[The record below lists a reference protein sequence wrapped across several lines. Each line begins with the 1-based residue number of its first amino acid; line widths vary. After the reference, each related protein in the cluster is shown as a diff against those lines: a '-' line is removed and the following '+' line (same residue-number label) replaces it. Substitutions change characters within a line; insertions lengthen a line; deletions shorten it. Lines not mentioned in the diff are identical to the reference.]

1 MAKATQA
8 LINLVNTYHQ
18 GPALPIYTT
27 EHASKTASSW
37 NLASSS
43 SDDYYEAARLAC
55 QLTCVPCVIVGSMR
69 AAVQLLTRSVPKVG
83 WATSD

>member
-1 MAKATQA
+1 MSLQLTGMLRFSLRRPCADGKEGDDLAKATQA
-8 LINLVNTYHQ
+8 LIALVNTVHT
-18 GPALPIYTT
+18 GPPLPIYTT

-55 QLTCVPCVIVGSMR
+55 QVR
-69 AAVQLLTRSVPKVG
+69 RS
-83 WATSD
+83 